1 MWNDNSLTK
10 RCHHVLPLVEKKPWM
25 DKLQVIQEV
34 AAEAGSSSRIFKA
47 IADPPTTSLQRL
59 KGLTTG
65 GLPTFVDVGNSFG
78 APAIGEDNFI
88 QQVYLF
94 HFLVENGKRVV
105 MMGDD
110 TWLQLFP
117 HHFNKSFPYPS
128 FNVKDL
134 DTVDNGCV
142 EHLLPSLYEGNWD
155 VLIAHFL
162 GVDTGLVL
170 LIFSA
175 MVRIRYT
182 DSAGSGREDP
192 FGELPCYACV
202 RLDVTEQNFLEDH
215 AGHIFGVDTKPMI
228 QKLEQYNGIVKP
240 SLLKPFNFWCCILC
254 CQEVVEVLKS
264 QSGPGGLHENT
275 FLVVMGDH
283 AQTLNGDHGGG
294 SPEEVCH
301 VPYCWVYSGQ
311 VEPELAKL
319 KAQFVSSN
327 SGSSSACDFVSS
339 LDFAATM
346 SAMLGVPFPF
356 GSIGRVNPQLYSLA
370 AGGLLSEGVKTK
382 SANEIEGHQNHP
394 AVVRWMQHYVNVLCI
409 NAWQV
414 KQYIDV
420 YSASSVIGFS
430 SEDLSDV
437 ADIYSEA
444 ENSWLHVVKD
454 SLSCTDESCASLPA
468 LRKQIGIYLQ
478 FIESVI
484 GLARSKWT
492 VFDLKLMVIGLSVI
506 FLSLLVQLFAIGRAN
521 KFFGSSVS
529 ARSIK
534 PSVGLIFAIFV
545 ILVRAS
551 SFLSNSFIM
560 EEGKVA
566 IFFLGTAAIL
576 VLRYTVMKAKML
588 SEATSLV
595 ILVCALRFVM
605 EFGLSKEVA
614 NSLNLASMLGIPQ
627 DHPFWVALSFIFPML
642 ALFSLAYMLYR
653 SISGSP
659 WPSVEKYVIL
669 GTILCYV
676 LISVHW
682 VLESEF
688 SFSRAFHYVGRIFIP
703 RMIYAIGIAQLVL
716 LGIGQLVHG
725 KRTSHYQKVLTI
737 RTVAMISVWSS
748 TIILLLGK
756 QGSFVALAS
765 IGAAWC
771 ITRSENLDQA
781 ADGGTTTS
789 LTFYPLPVTQWS
801 LLAVALFFC
810 TGHWCAFDGLRYGAA
825 FVGWVSFLF
834 QLFDEFM
841 LIRQA
846 ILLTIDTFGCSH
858 LLPIFGLPLL
868 VSQRQLNGQPKHS
881 KLHIAAQLC
890 QVN

>member
-1 MWNDNSLTK
+1 M
-10 RCHHVLPLVEKKPWM
+10 EG
-25 DKLQVIQEV
+25 
-34 AAEAGSSSRIFKA
+34 AA
-47 IADPPTTSLQRL
+47 
-59 KGLTTG
+59 
-65 GLPTFVDVGNSFG
+65 
-78 APAIGEDNFI
+78 
-88 QQVYLF
+88 
-94 HFLVENGKRVV
+94 
-105 MMGDD
+105 
-110 TWLQLFP
+110 
-117 HHFNKSFPYPS
+117 
-128 FNVKDL
+128 
-134 DTVDNGCV
+134 
-142 EHLLPSLYEGNWD
+142 
-155 VLIAHFL
+155 
-162 GVDTGLVL
+162 
-170 LIFSA
+170 
-175 MVRIRYT
+175 
-182 DSAGSGREDP
+182 
-192 FGELPCYACV
+192 
-202 RLDVTEQNFLEDH
+202 
-215 AGHIFGVDTKPMI
+215 
-228 QKLEQYNGIVKP
+228 
-240 SLLKPFNFWCCILC
+240 
-254 CQEVVEVLKS
+254 
-264 QSGPGGLHENT
+264 
-275 FLVVMGDH
+275 
-283 AQTLNGDHGGG
+283 
-294 SPEEVCH
+294 
-301 VPYCWVYSGQ
+301 
-311 VEPELAKL
+311 
-319 KAQFVSSN
+319 
-327 SGSSSACDFVSS
+327 
-339 LDFAATM
+339 
-346 SAMLGVPFPF
+346 
-356 GSIGRVNPQLYSLA
+356 IGRVNPRLYSLA
-370 AGGLLSEGVKTK
+370 AGGLLSEGAETK
-382 SANEIEGHQNHP
+382 SANEIGGHQNHP

-430 SEDLSDV
+430 SKDLSDV

-444 ENSWLHVVKD
+444 EKSWLHVVKN
-454 SLSCTDESCASLPA
+454 SLLCTDESCASLPA
-468 LRKQIGIYLQ
+468 LRKQIDIYLQ

-492 VFDLKLMVIGLSVI
+492 EFDLKLMVIGLSII

-529 ARSIK
+529 ARSMK

-551 SFLSNSFIM
+551 SFLSNSFIL

-576 VLRYTVMKAKML
+576 VLRYTVMKAKMS
-588 SEATSLV
+588 SEATLLV

-605 EFGLSKEVA
+605 EFGLSKEAA

-676 LISVHW
+676 LIPVHW

-688 SFSRAFHYVGRIFIP
+688 SFSRAFHYVGRIFMP

-716 LGIGQLVHG
+716 LAIGQLVRG
-725 KRTSHYQKVLTI
+725 KRTSHCQKILTI

-765 IGAAWC
+765 MGAAWC
-771 ITRSENLDQA
+771 ITRLENLDPA
-781 ADGGTTTS
+781 ADGGTASS

-825 FVGWVSFLF
+825 FVG
-834 QLFDEFM
+834 FDEFM

-868 VSQRQLNGQPKHS
+868 VSQRHLNGQPKHS
-881 KLHIAAQLC
+881 KLHIAVQLC
-890 QVN
+890 QVFLMYGFITTTALAFTAMCVTLHRRHLMVWGLFAPKYVFEVVGLILTDVLICLAALYYVDPVEDYSKQNRDS

>member
-1 MWNDNSLTK
+1 MRSKYALAPLNSSILRQQCL
-10 RCHHVLPLVEKKPWM
+10 RCLGSLFLLEG
-25 DKLQVIQEV
+25 
-34 AAEAGSSSRIFKA
+34 AA
-47 IADPPTTSLQRL
+47 
-59 KGLTTG
+59 
-65 GLPTFVDVGNSFG
+65 
-78 APAIGEDNFI
+78 
-88 QQVYLF
+88 
-94 HFLVENGKRVV
+94 
-105 MMGDD
+105 
-110 TWLQLFP
+110 
-117 HHFNKSFPYPS
+117 
-128 FNVKDL
+128 
-134 DTVDNGCV
+134 
-142 EHLLPSLYEGNWD
+142 
-155 VLIAHFL
+155 
-162 GVDTGLVL
+162 
-170 LIFSA
+170 
-175 MVRIRYT
+175 
-182 DSAGSGREDP
+182 
-192 FGELPCYACV
+192 
-202 RLDVTEQNFLEDH
+202 
-215 AGHIFGVDTKPMI
+215 
-228 QKLEQYNGIVKP
+228 
-240 SLLKPFNFWCCILC
+240 
-254 CQEVVEVLKS
+254 
-264 QSGPGGLHENT
+264 
-275 FLVVMGDH
+275 
-283 AQTLNGDHGGG
+283 
-294 SPEEVCH
+294 
-301 VPYCWVYSGQ
+301 
-311 VEPELAKL
+311 
-319 KAQFVSSN
+319 
-327 SGSSSACDFVSS
+327 
-339 LDFAATM
+339 
-346 SAMLGVPFPF
+346 
-356 GSIGRVNPQLYSLA
+356 IGRVNPQLYSLA
-370 AGGLLSEGVKTK
+370 AGGLLSEGAKTN
-382 SANEIEGHQNHP
+382 SANDIEGHQIHP

-430 SEDLSDV
+430 SEDLLDV

-444 ENSWLHVVKD
+444 EKSWLHVVKD

-492 VFDLKLMVIGLSVI
+492 EFDLKLMVIGLSVI

-521 KFFGSSVS
+521 KFFGLSVS

-545 ILVRAS
+545 ILLRAC
-551 SFLSNSFIM
+551 SFLSNSFIL

-576 VLRYTVMKAKML
+576 VLRYTVMKAKMS
-588 SEATSLV
+588 SEATLLV

-605 EFGLSKEVA
+605 EFGLSKQAA
-614 NSLNLASMLGIPQ
+614 NSLNLSSMLGISEN
-627 DHPFWVALSFIFPML
+627 HPFWVALSFISPLL

-688 SFSRAFHYVGRIFIP
+688 GFCPAFHYVGRIFIP

-716 LGIGQLVHG
+716 LAIGQLVHG
-725 KRTSHYQKVLTI
+725 KRTSHYQKVLSI

-771 ITRSENLDQA
+771 ITKLENLDQA
-781 ADGGTTTS
+781 ADGGTTSS
-789 LTFYPLPVTQWS
+789 LNFYPLPVTQWS

-825 FVGWVSFLF
+825 FVG
-834 QLFDEFM
+834 FDEFM

-846 ILLTIDTFGCSH
+846 ILLTIDTFGFSH

-868 VSQRQLNGQPKHS
+868 VSQRHLNGQPNYS

-890 QVN
+890 QVFLIYGFITTTALAFTAMCVTVHRRHLMVWGLFAPKYVFEVVGLILTDVLICLAALYYIDPPEEYSKQNRDS